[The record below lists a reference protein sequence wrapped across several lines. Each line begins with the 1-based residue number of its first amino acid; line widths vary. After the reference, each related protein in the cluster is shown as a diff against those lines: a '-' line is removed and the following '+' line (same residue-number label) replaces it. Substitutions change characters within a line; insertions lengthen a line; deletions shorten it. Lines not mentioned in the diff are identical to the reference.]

1 MILACEIFS
10 LQVRTQP
17 EEGSLAPGFSI
28 SAQGAQSLTCT
39 QTPKDPRGLAL
50 RGLQDQQVIDSGQEE
65 KLQLA
70 VVEKGVPHSGTI
82 FSESCTP
89 LLNKRFYILLLSLNI
104 KNEHLP
110 TSLKF
115 PGSIVFNG
123 HMVFHTIIC

>member
-1 MILACEIFS
+1 MILAWEIFS

-28 SAQGAQSLTCT
+28 SAQGAQGLTCT
-39 QTPKDPRGLAL
+39 QTPKDPTGLAL

-65 KLQLA
+65 KLESA
-70 VVEKGVPHSGTI
+70 VVEKGVPHSGII
-82 FSESCTP
+82 FSESCAP
-89 LLNKRFYILLLSLNI
+89 LLNKQFYILLLSLNI

>member
-1 MILACEIFS
+1 M
-10 LQVRTQP
+10 RTQP

-28 SAQGAQSLTCT
+28 SAQGAQGLTCT